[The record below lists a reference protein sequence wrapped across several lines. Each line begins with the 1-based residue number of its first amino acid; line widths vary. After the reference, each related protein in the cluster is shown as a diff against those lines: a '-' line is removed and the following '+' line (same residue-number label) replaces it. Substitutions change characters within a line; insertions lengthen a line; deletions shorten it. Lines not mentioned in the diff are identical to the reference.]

1 MNHEQL
7 NREYWGRVFDMCESY
22 NKEHGTDIKPWQCV
36 RHDNKQWPIEYH
48 PPFELRH
55 PDFPKEKFSFAIAIL
70 EGNPVFVG
78 DEIYAV
84 DGRTFIV
91 KHEVGRGNFAE
102 VKNDVLWRRLDN
114 GEDYFSWTKPQ
125 PKRTFM
131 LNGVELPCPEKSETH
146 CIMDHNGMKFYFKS
160 LSDIDKWQNS
170 YADNLT
176 AARDKA

>member
-1 MNHEQL
+1 MNYEQL

-36 RHDNKQWPIEYH
+36 RHDNKKWPIEYH

-102 VKNDVLWRRLDN
+102 VKNDVMWRRLDN
-114 GEDYFSWTKPQ
+114 GEDYFTWTKPQ
-125 PKRTFM
+125 QKRRSIDDPM
-131 LNGVELPCPEKSETH
+131 RLAEGLIEQLPDSHEGAISWLMH
-146 CIMDHNGMKFYFKS
+146 HGDG
-160 LSDIDKWQNS
+160 
-170 YADNLT
+170 
-176 AARDKA
+176 DKADAMRKKFNFKK